1 MKTTTETHHKT
12 RIRNTYT
19 LNSVSNR
26 HTALQWAVN
35 TSAHLPFDNKF
46 IRCEDGRS
54 FHDGTISFVCSEI
67 ENSSE
72 FITEHLNSQIYVIMI
87 SGDYQGQYMSVQIH
101 LNLQQIYI
109 GADATAE
116 KQIEE
121 IEQLLELV

>member
-1 MKTTTETHHKT
+1 
-12 RIRNTYT
+12 
-19 LNSVSNR
+19 
-26 HTALQWAVN
+26 
-35 TSAHLPFDNKF
+35 
-46 IRCEDGRS
+46 
-54 FHDGTISFVCSEI
+54 VCSKI

-72 FITEHLNSQIYVIMI
+72 FIAEHLNSPIYVIMI

-116 KQIEE
+116 KQIME